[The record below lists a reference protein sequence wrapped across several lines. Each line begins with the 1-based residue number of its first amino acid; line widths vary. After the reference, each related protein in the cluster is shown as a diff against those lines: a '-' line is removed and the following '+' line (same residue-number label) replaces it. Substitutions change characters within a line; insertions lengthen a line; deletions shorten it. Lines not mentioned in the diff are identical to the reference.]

1 MQNIDLDIKHVY
13 GTVSE
18 AAVDALMPEAKAGLA
33 HLVNADAAGND
44 FLGWLDLP
52 SRTDE
57 ALTSDIE
64 AAARSLRENCDVV
77 EIGRAHV

>member
-44 FLGWLDLP
+44 FLGWLDLLHVP
-52 SRTDE
+52 TRLLPPTLKPLRVRSART
-57 ALTSDIE
+57 AT
-64 AAARSLRENCDVV
+64 
-77 EIGRAHV
+77 